1 METAPTSTELQAL
14 AQLTGDLP
22 PMPHVASEALR
33 KIAEPDTSAEEI
45 QKILAKDPALAARVL
60 KLANSSFYAR
70 SRTIATL
77 RDAVVVIG
85 LKTVRTLVLASI
97 TRDLFDPFG
106 LTEKLLWEHAVGC
119 GLAARTLAVSLR
131 FSRAEECFLAG
142 LLHDVGKMIL
152 LTHHPEPMRRI
163 IQDVYNDPDL
173 SFAALE
179 RDAFGF
185 DHAEVGR
192 LLATKWRFPEEI
204 AEAIGCHH
212 RPGSA
217 KLMPALS
224 VIVHLANAFCHKL
237 ELGPT
242 KRPDLDLASVP
253 SARALKLG
261 PEKVAALEASIRH
274 VLETEASSLS

>member
-1 METAPTSTELQAL
+1 METSPTTAELQAL
-14 AQLTGDLP
+14 VQLTGDLP

-33 KIAEPDTSAEEI
+33 KIAEPETSAEEI

-204 AEAIGCHH
+204 TEAIGCHH

-261 PEKVAALEASIRH
+261 PEKVVVLEASIRH